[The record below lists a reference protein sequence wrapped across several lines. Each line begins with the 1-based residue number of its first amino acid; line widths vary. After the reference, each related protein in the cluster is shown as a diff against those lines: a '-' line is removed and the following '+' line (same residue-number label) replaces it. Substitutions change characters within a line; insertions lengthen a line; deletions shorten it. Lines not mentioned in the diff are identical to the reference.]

1 MEPGDP
7 MRLLVWL
14 VGSLGRLLRDLLPR
28 SHEGED
34 EDLARQD
41 DVLDAWLDEDEVDA
55 TGL

>member
-1 MEPGDP
+1 